1 MVARVVAGSRV
12 VCPFQA
18 RRLIGVV
25 LNVRDGAL
33 PDGVR
38 ALAAAVDHEPAVPED
53 LLAFLRDLAA
63 YYFAPIGEVMRLAL
77 PPVERTTA
85 RELAEP
91 SLFDEARGL
100 GDRNVQWIEATSKIG
115 GEAALRGQAAAILA
129 YVRAAGAQPVAKLQT
144 QWGAARAAVKRLA
157 DLGLVVVQK
166 RQAPGDPFFAEPAAR
181 DMPHEPTLSQTSAIE
196 TIETAIC
203 DGQGVTFLLHGATAS
218 GKTEVYLPSITPPP
232 KPHRGPIL
240 PVPDISLTPQ

>member
-1 MVARVVAGSRV
+1 MARVVAGSRV

-181 DMPHEPTLSQTSAIE
+181 SRARRWATMSSPNVLLSHSPSWRGLVISFARI
-196 TIETAIC
+196 
-203 DGQGVTFLLHGATAS
+203 
-218 GKTEVYLPSITPPP
+218 VYSSSSRCIIDAE
-232 KPHRGPIL
+232 R
-240 PVPDISLTPQ
+240 